1 MIAGRF
7 IAVILIGYLLGAIP
21 FGVVIGRLTRGV
33 DVREYGS
40 GRTGVANVMRTAG
53 RGAGAMVFILDAAKS
68 AVAIIIAWAIFGLG
82 DPMLDPVL
90 SAAMAAG
97 AFAAIIGHN
106 WSIYIRFQG
115 GRGVTASFGGFM
127 VMAWQVALP
136 SFILFLLIVALS
148 RYMSLG
154 SILGSA
160 TAAIVMIPLFILD
173 IEPLAFLVYAILAA
187 GLIIFRHRDNI
198 ARLRAGTEP
207 KIGERARRMG

>member
-7 IAVILIGYLLGAIP
+7 IAIILIGYLLGAIP
-21 FGVVIGRLTRGV
+21 FGVAIGRLTRGV

-53 RGAGAMVFILDAAKS
+53 RAAGAMVFILDAAKG
-68 AVAIIIAWAIFGLG
+68 AVAVTVAWAIFRP
-82 DPMLDPVL
+82 DPEMIY
-90 SAAMAAG
+90 AAMAAS

-136 SFILFLLIVALS
+136 CLALFLLIVALS

-154 SILGSA
+154 SIIGSA
-160 TAAIVMIPLFILD
+160 TAAIVMIPLFILG
-173 IEPLAFLVYAILAA
+173 IEPLAFLIYTILAA